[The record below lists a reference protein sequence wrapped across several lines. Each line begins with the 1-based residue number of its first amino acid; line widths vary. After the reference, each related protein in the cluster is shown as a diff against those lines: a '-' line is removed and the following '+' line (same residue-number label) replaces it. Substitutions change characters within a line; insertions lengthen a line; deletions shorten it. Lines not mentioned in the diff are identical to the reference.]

1 MSRVF
6 YLSVLFFH
14 KWPHWL
20 RWILIPFAVVFA
32 YILASVFINIL
43 SWFQTGF
50 IGATEDSWFNWLHQ
64 FILLPALTCY
74 LSTVA
79 GAAMAPK
86 FKFIASLVIGA
97 IFVLISGS
105 GVFFYM
111 AIKTDYSMLFA
122 MLASAVGAGAAI
134 LQMKEEQ
141 G

>member
-1 MSRVF
+1 MQ
-6 YLSVLFFH
+6 
-14 KWPHWL
+14 P
-20 RWILIPFAVVFA
+20 
-32 YILASVFINIL
+32 
-43 SWFQTGF
+43 
-50 IGATEDSWFNWLHQ
+50 
-64 FILLPALTCY
+64 
-74 LSTVA
+74 VA

-134 LQMKEEQ
+134 LQMREEH